1 MLGVNRGTFLSLICP
16 QINFQDDFNINRYP
30 NFELKFSNFSDNKML
45 GNVII
50 FGEGRI
56 AVENELDLVIEWLCI
71 YKFKRFM

>member
-16 QINFQDDFNINRYP
+16 QIHFQNDFNINRYP

-50 FGEGRI
+50 FGAGRI
-56 AVENELDLVIEWLCI
+56 AVENELDLVKEWLCI